1 MASRCVDRH
10 PLHVKV
16 GPYEILGELGRG
28 GMGAVYRVRGRDGTD
43 AALKL
48 LAKSDATTLA
58 RFERERRLLGSFTAR
73 DGFVPLLD
81 AGTQGELSYLVMPVV
96 EGGTLRQMLERG
108 ALGIPEA
115 LALGRTLAEAM
126 GRAHERGVVHR
137 DLKPE
142 NVLFAA
148 GGQPLIADLGLA
160 KHFDRKAPGAS
171 QSVSL
176 SSHGE
181 LRGTVGYMAPEQIR
195 DAASAGPAADV
206 FALGAIL
213 YECLAGRPAF
223 EGMQAIEVLEKVTS
237 GAAEP
242 LSRARRD
249 VPAWLAAAVE
259 RALAR
264 DPARRLR
271 DGIALRRA
279 LEGPEPSRRPAKLL
293 AVSVLLLAIVLVLA
307 SRTMRPA
314 PDAPSRP
321 PGAVTRPVGLT
332 AAELTRHARTR
343 QDGGDLD
350 GALADYSRAIELDP
364 GCAEAFV
371 NRAILRRV
379 RRDLGGAASDAERAV
394 ELSPG
399 SAAVYAVRAAVH
411 WERGDLDGALSDY
424 DHAIA
429 LEPGDSPTFF
439 GRASVRNAKGDL
451 EGALSDYDRA
461 VELDPRSARTI
472 TNRGTV
478 RRARGDRDGAIA
490 DFTRAI
496 ELDPGH
502 APAFH
507 DRGVVRLEKGDLAG
521 AISDECRAI
530 ELDPRNAQAFGGR
543 GDARAARGDLAGAIA
558 DYDRAIELDPRRAG
572 VFYNRALARRQV
584 GDREGALADYDR
596 AIELDPRDARAWTN
610 RGLARQE
617 IGDVAGALADYDHS
631 IEIDPS
637 SARSFKNRGV
647 TRQAK
652 GDVAGAAEDFAR
664 ALEID
669 PKIDDAAAMHAF
681 VEQNGRAR

>member
-28 GMGAVYRVRGRDGTD
+28 GMGAVYRVRSRDGTD

-96 EGGTLRQMLERG
+96 EGGTLRQRLERG

-115 LALGRTLAEAM
+115 LALARTLAEAM

-148 GGQPLIADLGLA
+148 GGEPLIADLGLA
-160 KHFDRKAPGAS
+160 KHFDREAPGAS

-181 LRGTVGYMAPEQIR
+181 LRGTVGYMAPEQIL

-223 EGMQAIEVLEKVTS
+223 EGMQAIEVLEKVTT
-237 GAAEP
+237 GEVEP
-242 LSRARRD
+242 LSRTRRD
-249 VPAWLAAAVE
+249 VPAWLAAAVG

-271 DGIALRRA
+271 DGTALRRA
-279 LEGPEPSRRPAKLL
+279 LEEPEPSRRPAKLL
-293 AVSVLLLAIVLVLA
+293 AATVLLVAITLVLV
-307 SRTMRPA
+307 SRTLRPA
-314 PDAPSRP
+314 PDAPSSP
-321 PGAVTRPVGLT
+321 PGGATRPVGLT
-332 AAELTRHARTR
+332 AAELTRRARAR
-343 QDGGDLD
+343 HEGGDLD
-350 GALADYSRAIELDP
+350 GAIADYTRAIELDP
-364 GCAEAFV
+364 RCAEAFV
-371 NRAILRRV
+371 NRANLRV
-379 RRDLGGAASDAERAV
+379 ARRDLGGAASDAERAV

-399 SAAVYAVRAAVH
+399 SAGVFAIRGDVRR
-411 WERGDLDGALSDY
+411 ESGDLDGALSDY
-424 DHAIA
+424 DRAIR
-429 LEPGDSPTFF
+429 LDPGNSSTFF
-439 GRASVRNAKGDL
+439 RRGSVRNARGDL

-461 VELDPRSARTI
+461 VELDPGSAPTI

-521 AISDECRAI
+521 AISDEGRAI
-530 ELDPRNAQAFGGR
+530 ELDPRYVEAFRGR
-543 GDARAARGDLAGAIA
+543 GDARAAAGDLAAAIA

-572 VFYNRALARRQV
+572 VFYNRALVRRRA
-584 GDREGALADYDR
+584 GDRAGALADYDR
-596 AIELDPRDARAWTN
+596 AIQLDPRDALAWTN

-617 IGDVAGALADYDHS
+617 IGDVDGALADYDRS
-631 IEIDPS
+631 IEIDPR
-637 SARSFKNRGV
+637 SATSFKNRGV
-647 TRQAK
+647 TRQVK
-652 GDVAGAAEDFAR
+652 GDLAGAAEDFAR
-664 ALEID
+664 TLALD
-669 PKIDDAAAMHAF
+669 PGIADAAAMRAF
-681 VEQNGRAR
+681 VEQNGRVR